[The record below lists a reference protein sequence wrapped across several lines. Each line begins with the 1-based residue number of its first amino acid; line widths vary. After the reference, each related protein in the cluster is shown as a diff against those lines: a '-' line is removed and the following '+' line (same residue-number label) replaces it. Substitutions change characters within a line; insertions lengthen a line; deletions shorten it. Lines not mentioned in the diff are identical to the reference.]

1 MKKLTGIIFCLL
13 IMTGCAEKE
22 AEVAEV
28 EPIADT
34 EVAEVEP
41 VADTEVAEVE
51 PVADTET
58 AAETVLLEYM
68 WCDFGPDTT
77 EEAMAALTAEFNE
90 IVNASE
96 HKASSAWGYI
106 PSFETDLY
114 DAIWLNV
121 WADEETR
128 DLGWKE
134 WSENSAE
141 AFQAKYDSVLSC
153 KEDKVFQFNGT
164 AGIEGG
170 EWTAEPPFQAEFSF
184 CTYNEGMNSDNLNT
198 ALGKFNSWIDAAAE
212 ARGSRSS
219 YFYVMHDP
227 LFDTA
232 TADGTAGAYDYA
244 MGAYWQSMEEKEAGY
259 EGWKATNNGLQD
271 EIDAVSTCQIFSM
284 DGYPIMMPAS

>member
-1 MKKLTGIIFCLL
+1 MKKLTGIMFYLL
-13 IMTGCAEKE
+13 IMTGCEEK
-22 AEVAEV
+22 A
-28 EPIADT
+28 T
-34 EVAEVEP
+34 EVAEI
-41 VADTEVAEVE
+41 E

-68 WCDFGPDTT
+68 WCDFGPDTN

-96 HKASSAWGYI
+96 YKASSAWGYI

-153 KEDKVFQFNGT
+153 KEDKVFHFNGT

-284 DGYPIMMPAS
+284 DGYPIMMPTS